1 MMIAMETLASM
12 LVAYHLELV
21 PETLSVSLADT
32 EGKESYSFVLTDLI
46 WLLYSWGDKC
56 LDFLLIVLWCES
68 GMIPLWC
75 CAGDIYLKFNIRIK
89 EGSFY
94 L

>member
-32 EGKESYSFVLTDLI
+32 EGF
-46 WLLYSWGDKC
+46 WG
-56 LDFLLIVLWCES
+56 F
-68 GMIPLWC
+68 
-75 CAGDIYLKFNIRIK
+75 A
-89 EGSFY
+89 
-94 L
+94 

>member
-46 WLLYSWGDKC
+46 
-56 LDFLLIVLWCES
+56 
-68 GMIPLWC
+68 
-75 CAGDIYLKFNIRIK
+75 
-89 EGSFY
+89 
-94 L
+94 